1 METMMQEGPHLAEEL
16 QEEDRDKAK
25 IQLPQLKQ
33 KWEALLLGAN
43 SRSALCAQ
51 SSLCLLNKLL

>member
-16 QEEDRDKAK
+16 QEEERDEAK
-25 IQLPQLKQ
+25 LQLPQLKL

-43 SRSALCAQ
+43 RRSARCPQ